1 MNEFETPE
9 QGFHSLAIVLLRA
22 QQTRQRVLEVEKS
35 RERRA
40 RTSVICAAGSWYR
53 IAGIAI
59 PILAVLLCPI
69 MCFGQST
76 FGGIRGT
83 VQDGSGAAIP
93 DAQVTL
99 HSIDEN
105 TDQITKTDTTGNFTL
120 ENVKAGKY
128 SLRGQRT
135 GFADTV
141 VDGITLAARQDLRF
155 TLSMKVA
162 AQQTTV
168 EVTSSEAEVNTENA
182 ILGDSKT
189 ATDIGQLPLN
199 FRASTTSPLA
209 ALATSANVQQDS
221 QGNFAIGGATSN
233 QIGFS
238 VDGISSVNVFQSGVA
253 LTVNAAGSNP
263 YPSSE
268 GIAELKVT
276 AFNNNAEFSQVAD
289 VTFTT
294 KAGVN
299 QFHGSLFEYLQND
312 ALNAKVYNFAEKAPE
327 RFNTFGGSIGG
338 PVLIPHLYNGHNKT
352 FFFFDYEGNRRRT
365 ATAEQYT
372 VPTGLDR
379 TGDLS
384 DIASTIPVN
393 SSNPNCPA
401 TAGCLIN
408 PATGSQATGQPF
420 ANYRITSPLSQS
432 SLALLNDYYP
442 LPNAT
447 NLGGGLNYQTLVPT
461 PSNTNGFDGRVDQV
475 LTSKQ
480 QIYAR
485 FNWKNLLV
493 NVVNPLL
500 PNDVDTEHDRSFLVS
515 HNYVISSRWLN
526 EFRFGFTHT
535 ILAPDFSIEGAAAIA
550 QLGLQGV
557 NVSHH
562 PTDGGFPSIVF
573 SDGTNFTPVGRD

>member
-1 MNEFETPE
+1 MKGLKTPAQE
-9 QGFHSLAIVLLRA
+9 FHSLAITLLRA
-22 QQTRQRVLEVEKS
+22 QQTRQWLLEVEKS
-35 RERRA
+35 SERRS
-40 RTSVICAAGSWYR
+40 RTSLISAAGSRFR

-59 PILAVLLCPI
+59 AILAVLLCSCS
-69 MCFGQST
+69 CFGQST

-83 VQDGSGAAIP
+83 VQDASGAAIP

-105 TDQITKTDTTGNFTL
+105 TDQVTKTDATGSFTL

-141 VDGITLAARQDLRF
+141 VDGIALAARQDLRF
-155 TLSMKVA
+155 TLSMNVA

-168 EVTSSEAEVNTENA
+168 QVTSSEAEVNTENA
-182 ILGDSKT
+182 ILGDSKN
-189 ATDIGQLPLN
+189 AADIGQLPLN

-294 KAGVN
+294 KPGTN

-327 RFNTFGGSIGG
+327 RFNTFGEALADRSLF
-338 PVLIPHLYNGHNKT
+338 LI
-352 FFFFDYEGNRRRT
+352 FIT
-365 ATAEQYT
+365 ATTRRSSSLTTKA
-372 VPTGLDR
+372 
-379 TGDLS
+379 
-384 DIASTIPVN
+384 IAGEPPRRSNIP
-393 SSNPNCPA
+393 C
-401 TAGCLIN
+401 
-408 PATGSQATGQPF
+408 
-420 ANYRITSPLSQS
+420 RPLSTG
-432 SLALLNDYYP
+432 P
-442 LPNAT
+442 E
-447 NLGGGLNYQTLVPT
+447 
-461 PSNTNGFDGRVDQV
+461 
-475 LTSKQ
+475 
-480 QIYAR
+480 I
-485 FNWKNLLV
+485 
-493 NVVNPLL
+493 
-500 PNDVDTEHDRSFLVS
+500 
-515 HNYVISSRWLN
+515 
-526 EFRFGFTHT
+526 
-535 ILAPDFSIEGAAAIA
+535 
-550 QLGLQGV
+550 
-557 NVSHH
+557 
-562 PTDGGFPSIVF
+562 
-573 SDGTNFTPVGRD
+573 